1 MANSESQL
9 PKEEKMDTKEEKME
23 EGQDMETAK
32 ENTSKQEAKTWSRLH
47 GVAYHFD

>member
-9 PKEEKMDTKEEKME
+9 PKEEKMDTKEKVE

-32 ENTSKQEAKTWSRLH
+32 ENTSKQDAKT
-47 GVAYHFD
+47 

>member
-23 EGQDMETAK
+23 EGQDMETGK
-32 ENTSKQEAKTWSRLH
+32 ENTSKQEAKT
-47 GVAYHFD
+47 